1 MLFTDSVI
9 RELEGLEKEP
19 YPMGEEYVGFGG
31 HNDQVD
37 EVIWVI
43 NFTVHVNTT

>member
-1 MLFTDSVI
+1 MLNTDSVI

-31 HNDQVD
+31 HND
-37 EVIWVI
+37 
-43 NFTVHVNTT
+43 